1 MEAIGVSGGI
11 AKRLELLDIPQAV
24 WVRLHSDTQATY
36 RSNYWEDSSE
46 HKRDILMKET
56 VTKQTEQPT
65 NTPLDS
71 IDETTYLLR
80 SPANAEHLN
89 KSITQFKM
97 GNVFKK
103 QPIEE

>member
-1 MEAIGVSGGI
+1 
-11 AKRLELLDIPQAV
+11 
-24 WVRLHSDTQATY
+24 
-36 RSNYWEDSSE
+36 
-46 HKRDILMKET
+46 MKET
-56 VTKQTEQPT
+56 VTKQTEPPT

-80 SPANAEHLN
+80 SPANTEHLN

-97 GNVFKK
+97 GNVVKK

>member
-1 MEAIGVSGGI
+1 
-11 AKRLELLDIPQAV
+11 
-24 WVRLHSDTQATY
+24 
-36 RSNYWEDSSE
+36 
-46 HKRDILMKET
+46 MKET

-97 GNVFKK
+97 GNMLKK
-103 QPIEE
+103 RPIEE